1 MTDPLASSPP
11 TPALR
16 CEGLSKHF
24 GPIAAVADLD
34 LELEPGEILGVL
46 GPSGCGKTTALRLIA
61 GFERPDAGRISIG
74 GTVVSDD
81 HTMLPPERRR
91 VGMVFQDYALFPHL
105 SVAGNVAYGLA
116 PPAPGLA
123 GKLPTL
129 ISGLLAGVGLRRFTK
144 DPSHDERVREVLD
157 LVELSYAATRYP
169 HELSGGEAQRV
180 ALARALAPAPHLILL
195 DEPFSNL
202 DAALRGSVRQQVRAI
217 ILRAGASAVFVTHD
231 QDEAFGLADR
241 VAVMR
246 QGHIEQTGDA
256 AELYQHPANRFVAG
270 FVGDATFLPGRID
283 AGELQTELGALPL
296 GVTAAGLADGAVVDV
311 MVRPESVDLTASD
324 DPDAALVL
332 SREYYGHDQVL
343 AVELSSGR
351 VVRVRLGPGLSYDR
365 DDRVT
370 LSLRNA
376 PTVFEH
382 SVD

>member
-1 MTDPLASSPP
+1 M
-11 TPALR
+11 R

-24 GPIAAVADLD
+24 GPIAAVANLD
-34 LELEPGEILGVL
+34 LKVEPGEILGVL

-74 GTVVSDD
+74 GAVVSDD

-116 PPAPGLA
+116 PPAPSLA

-129 ISGLLAGVGLRRFTK
+129 IGGLLSGVGLRRFTK
-144 DPSHDERVREVLD
+144 DPSRDERVREVLD

-202 DAALRGSVRQQVRAI
+202 DAALRGSVRQQVRTI
-217 ILRAGASAVFVTHD
+217 IQRAGASAVFVTHD

-246 QGHIEQTGDA
+246 QGRIEQTGNA
-256 AELYQHPANRFVAG
+256 AEIYQHPANRFVAG
-270 FVGDATFLPGRID
+270 FVGDATFLPGRVD
-283 AGELQTELGALPL
+283 GGELQTELGAVPL
-296 GVTAAGLADGAVVDV
+296 AAATGLADGAVVDV
-311 MVRPESVDLTASD
+311 MVRPESVDLAASD
-324 DPDAALVL
+324 EPDAALVL

-343 AVELSSGR
+343 AIELSSGR

-365 DDRVT
+365 DDRVIV
-370 LSLRNA
+370 SLRDA
-376 PTVFEH
+376 PAVFERG
-382 SVD
+382 VD